1 MNFLGS
7 VITFATRLIA
17 ENRCAVFAFHRGTYG
32 RETVPTPTMDR
43 PPVSRVKRSDL
54 RIAPH
59 SRETVPRPHDGQF
72 YRSGG
77 NGAIVNLLA
86 VLMCLCPRLAA

>member
-72 YRSGG
+72 YR
-77 NGAIVNLLA
+77 NTLA
-86 VLMCLCPRLAA
+86 SANRIIRLE

>member
-59 SRETVPRPHDGQF
+59 S
-72 YRSGG
+72 
-77 NGAIVNLLA
+77 LLHGRRIRA
-86 VLMCLCPRLAA
+86 LG